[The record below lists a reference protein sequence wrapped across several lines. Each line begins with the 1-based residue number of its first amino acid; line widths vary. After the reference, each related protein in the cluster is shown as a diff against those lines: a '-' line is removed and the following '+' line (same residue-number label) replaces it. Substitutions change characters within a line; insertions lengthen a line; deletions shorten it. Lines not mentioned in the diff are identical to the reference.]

1 MNRTEPERL
10 VDPWAT
16 GRGASWAADPEH
28 GRAARPEPRT
38 HVVVLSAASEEHLS
52 RYARRLRDHL
62 VAARAAGMAPSPAD
76 VAFTLQTGRV
86 AMSHRLAVRCADLET
101 LTEALDA
108 MAAGRDHP
116 ALRTAVAPPPGAPG
130 RSAALAAGAPGTCTA
145 PAGRDPAGASG
156 AGTATA
162 KAGQA
167 TPGADEGVLSE
178 TEAASAWLAGHDVA
192 WEDCWPVPGARVPL
206 PTYPFDGPFSDRSR
220 AETAQAVAGD
230 GPASAPSGA
239 TSGGVAPPVSG
250 ADSWGRADYRGGAD
264 PGSAPAD
271 DPLLRAQVEDYLK
284 ARYAEVSGIA
294 VDQLHAY
301 VPLEHYGLTSYIVA
315 RLNDALARDLGEV
328 SPTLFF
334 EHRDLAGVAGA
345 LLGLEGP
352 WLADEAARTASAPG
366 RGHENAQGDTGPAEP
381 DTADWAAEDRA
392 AEDRV
397 WRLREA
403 QGGDARKRDAGDA
416 RDRQGALVAR
426 DDRREEGERDEED
439 RAIAIVGIA
448 GRYPHAPDL
457 DRFWENLVSGR
468 DCVGPLPAARRRP
481 GWPADIMWGGFLDEV
496 DMFDPL
502 LFNITPKDAALMD
515 PQERLFLEV
524 TWEALEDAGYPRRR
538 LRERHGSRVAVY
550 AGSMY
555 NEYPFFGVEQTLR
568 GNPQDSGSAIGG
580 IANRVSFHFD
590 LRGPSMTVDTM
601 CSSSLVAV
609 HLAVQALR
617 RGEAEM
623 AIAGAVNLSLHPNKF
638 IQQRRMKLTA
648 SDLRCRSFGRGGD
661 GFVPSEGVGV
671 VVLKP
676 LRHAL
681 EDGDRVHAVIRGSSV
696 VHMGRTNGW
705 IVPNPAAQG
714 EMVRDALRDAGVD
727 PATIGYLEA
736 HGAGTALGDP
746 IEIDGLMRAFG
757 DAGLPPGAVAI
768 GSVKSSIG
776 HVEAAAGIAG
786 LTKVV
791 LQMRHR
797 TFAPSLHAEELNP
810 KIAWDRVPFRVQR
823 ETAPW
828 PKCEDGYGRPL
839 PRRAGVSS
847 FGAGGT
853 IAHVVLEEYAD
864 MPQRPRFANGRP
876 AGRPQAL
883 VLSGQDPDALRRLA
897 GRMAAWLRG
906 AGDRHDLADV
916 AYTLQAGREPL
927 RERLALV
934 TADLREAAGLL
945 ARVAAGEE
953 PPGVL
958 RGRTPGPGQEP
969 GPVLPRVPAPDA
981 GHAPLAGP
989 HSASYA
995 ASDAAYGPAYAP
1007 GEDELREIA
1016 AHWVG
1021 GGRVDWPRLHELRVR
1036 HSGTSQPEQAGRDA
1050 GRFSPRVIALPSYP
1064 FARMRC
1070 WLPERPFEP
1079 DAVTPVAASTDVR
1092 QTPGTPYGRETGEG
1106 PRTGREIPLYRKEW
1120 VPAGAAPLPAS
1131 GEGPLLCV
1139 FDDRTENVARE
1150 LARAAGLGRVLLVRE
1165 GAARAHRDS
1174 GHNGT
1179 GTVPGDVGVLS
1190 YDDEAGAVE
1199 AVGVLLARHP
1209 DLSGWVDLCDLDA
1222 PAGPGRWQARLAM
1235 LQQLVSYRHAA
1246 GLRVVHVTRGLL
1258 GAPGA
1263 PATLAG
1269 ARMAGFV
1276 RVLGV
1281 EYGKV
1286 RATVLDTDVP
1296 AAQAAEVARQV
1307 LEEWGDPG
1315 RYGEVCHRAGRRHE
1329 PRLVPV
1335 EAPHVPLRL
1344 AADAPYV
1351 LSGAT
1356 RGIGARM
1363 ARHLVERGA
1372 RRIALV
1378 GARSLPPRER
1388 WDDPSLTEPAAAA
1401 VATVRELERLGAE
1414 VRAHTGKLS
1423 DRDGLAAFLR
1433 SVRGAWGPVAG
1444 VVHCAGRV
1452 GRGTPVFAH
1461 KGAVEMRAVLEPKA
1475 DGLEALAEVCE
1486 ADRPAFFLTFS
1497 SVCAAVP
1504 RLAAGVADYAAAN
1517 AFMDFFVSSK
1527 ARQGQGAFR
1536 SVNWPM
1542 WHESGSGRGGPN
1554 VCEPVG
1560 LGSLGD
1566 AEGLRV
1572 LERVLAL
1579 PADALPGGASVLPC
1593 PPLRD
1598 VAPDPGALLLTGT
1611 ASAAPWDVR
1620 EGGSA
1625 LTGDVPSGAGAG
1637 LIGAA
1642 AAPPVPSVPSVAR
1655 QPVSADATGG
1665 RPPAWLVE
1673 LFARNV
1679 GLPAGDLDPTVDFA
1693 ELGVE
1698 SVMLGELLQQ
1708 IEEHLGRR
1716 LEPSVLLDHSTLERL
1731 AAYLARFA
1739 PEPGPDAD
1747 SESGSGAVPEPGA
1760 LGEPGLASPQEPGPG
1775 ALAEPGSGSMP
1786 AAGPVT
1792 VMERAVPSA
1801 DAGRDDATAGK
1812 IAVIGMACRFPGAP
1826 DVETYWANL
1835 LSGRCS
1841 VAEVPVSRWDH
1852 RRLYSPVP
1860 ALGRSLSRWGGFLD
1874 GIEDFDA
1881 AYFGMGDEE
1890 ATCLDPGIRLFLEAT
1905 ATCLADA
1912 GYTGAELWGR
1922 DVGVFVGGRISS
1934 YGRRAGLR
1942 PAVLQSDQNFIA
1954 AHVAHHFDFRGPNLV
1969 VDSAC
1974 SSSLVSVQL
1983 ACRALLAGDAEVA
1996 VAGGVEVLLDEQPY
2010 LEFSAAR
2017 AISPSGRC
2025 ATFDERAD
2033 GFVPGEGCGAVLLK
2047 PLAAAL
2053 ADGDRVHAVIEAVAV
2068 NNDGHTMGITTPNPA
2083 AQADVIRKAL
2093 AAANRRADEIGM
2105 VEAHGTGTLIGDPI
2119 ELRALTDVYRETSDR
2134 TGWCAIG
2141 SVKSNV
2147 GHLLSAAG
2155 AAGLIKVVLA
2165 VEHGQIPPT
2174 LFCETP
2180 NPRFDFDASPF
2191 FPNTRLRTWAPGE
2204 RMRVAGLS
2212 SFGLGGTN
2220 AHLVAAQLDPRL
2232 REGAPAPREPLPAPV
2247 FRRKRL
2253 WLGREADPTV
2263 TATGRTTGTAGS
2275 EDTSQNEDGLVASL
2289 LELSFTE

>member
-1 MNRTEPERL
+1 M
-10 VDPWAT
+10 
-16 GRGASWAADPEH
+16 
-28 GRAARPEPRT
+28 
-38 HVVVLSAASEEHLS
+38 
-52 RYARRLRDHL
+52 
-62 VAARAAGMAPSPAD
+62 
-76 VAFTLQTGRV
+76 
-86 AMSHRLAVRCADLET
+86 
-101 LTEALDA
+101 
-108 MAAGRDHP
+108 
-116 ALRTAVAPPPGAPG
+116 
-130 RSAALAAGAPGTCTA
+130 
-145 PAGRDPAGASG
+145 
-156 AGTATA
+156 
-162 KAGQA
+162 
-167 TPGADEGVLSE
+167 
-178 TEAASAWLAGHDVA
+178 
-192 WEDCWPVPGARVPL
+192 
-206 PTYPFDGPFSDRSR
+206 DR
-220 AETAQAVAGD
+220 
-230 GPASAPSGA
+230 
-239 TSGGVAPPVSG
+239 
-250 ADSWGRADYRGGAD
+250 
-264 PGSAPAD
+264 
-271 DPLLRAQVEDYLK
+271 
-284 ARYAEVSGIA
+284 
-294 VDQLHAY
+294 LHAY

-315 RLNDALARDLGEV
+315 RLNDTLARDLGEV

-345 LLGLEGP
+345 LLDLDGP
-352 WLADEAARTASAPG
+352 WLADEAGRTASASG
-366 RGHENAQGDTGPAEP
+366 SGHGDAQGDGGPAEP
-381 DTADWAAEDRA
+381 EARDREA
-392 AEDRV
+392 LDREALD
-397 WRLREA
+397 REALDREA
-403 QGGDARKRDAGDA
+403 QDSK
-416 RDRQGALVAR
+416 ALAAR
-426 DDRREEGERDEED
+426 DDRRGDRERDDDD

-468 DCVGPLPAARRRP
+468 DCVGPLPSARRRP

-496 DMFDPL
+496 DKFDPL
-502 LFNITPKDAALMD
+502 LFNITPRDAALMD

-568 GNPQDSGSAIGG
+568 GTPQDSGSAIGG

-601 CSSSLVAV
+601 CSSSLVAI

-648 SDLRCRSFGRGGD
+648 SDLRCRSFGLGGD

-676 LRHAL
+676 LRRAL
-681 EDGDRVHAVIRGSSV
+681 EDGDRVHAVIRGTSV

-823 ETAPW
+823 EAAPW
-828 PKCEDGYGRPL
+828 PEREDEYGRPL

-864 MPQRPRFANGRP
+864 VPERPRFAAR
-876 AGRPQAL
+876 RPQVL
-883 VLSGQDPDALRRLA
+883 VLSGQDRDALRRLA
-897 GRMAAWLRG
+897 GRMAAWLRD
-906 AGDRHDLADV
+906 AGGRHDLADV

-934 TADLREAAGLL
+934 TADSREAAGLL
-945 ARVAAGEE
+945 ERFAAGEE

-969 GPVLPRVPAPDA
+969 GPVLPRVPAADA
-981 GHAPLAGP
+981 GHAPVAGP
-989 HSASYA
+989 HSASDP
-995 ASDAAYGPAYAP
+995 ASDPTSDPASDPTYARGF

-1021 GGRVDWPRLHELRVR
+1021 GGRVDWPRLHVSTRAWPHLRR
-1036 HSGTSQPEQAGRDA
+1036 SWTSPPEQGDRDA
-1050 GRFSPRVIALPSYP
+1050 EGFSPRVIALPSYP

-1070 WLPERPFEP
+1070 WLPERPYEP
-1079 DAVTPVAASTDVR
+1079 DAGAPVAGSADVR
-1092 QTPGTPYGRETGEG
+1092 EAPGAPYGRETGEG
-1106 PRTGREIPLYRKEW
+1106 PHTGREIPLYRKEW
-1120 VPAGAAPLPAS
+1120 VPADAARVPAS
-1131 GEGPLLCV
+1131 AEGPLLCV

-1150 LARAAGLGRVLLVRE
+1150 LARAAGPGRVLLVRE
-1165 GAARAHRDS
+1165 GAAHPDP

-1179 GTVPGDVGVLS
+1179 GPAPGDGDVLS

-1209 DLSGWVDLCDLDA
+1209 GLAGWVDLCDLDA

-1276 RVLGV
+1276 RMLGA

-1296 AAQAAEVARQV
+1296 ASRAAEVARQV
-1307 LEEWGDPG
+1307 LDEWGDPG

-1335 EAPHVPLRL
+1335 EAPHAPLRL

-1356 RGIGARM
+1356 RGIGARV

-1372 RRIALV
+1372 RRIVLV

-1388 WDDPSLTEPAAAA
+1388 WDDPSLPEPSAAA

-1423 DRDGLAAFLR
+1423 DRAGLAAFMR

-1444 VVHCAGRV
+1444 VVHCAGQV

-1461 KGAVEMRAVLEPKA
+1461 KGAVEMRAVLEPKT

-1486 ADRPAFFLTFS
+1486 TDPTAFFLTFS

-1517 AFMDFFVSSK
+1517 AFMDFFVSGK
-1527 ARQGQGAFR
+1527 ARQGHGAFR

-1542 WHESGSGRGGPN
+1542 WRESGSGRGGPN

-1560 LGSLGD
+1560 LDSLGD

-1579 PADALPGGASVLPC
+1579 PADALPDGASVLPC
-1593 PPLRD
+1593 PPLRG
-1598 VAPDPGALLLTGT
+1598 VAPDPGALPLTGT
-1611 ASAAPWDVR
+1611 ASAAPSAGPSADR
-1620 EGGSA
+1620 EAGVAA
-1625 LTGDVPSGAGAG
+1625 LIGDVATGAT
-1637 LIGAA
+1637 AA
-1642 AAPPVPSVPSVAR
+1642 SSAASVPSVPSVPSGPAVPAVPSGPAVPAVPSGPAVPAVAR

-1679 GLPAGDLDPTVDFA
+1679 GLPAGDLDPTADFA

-1739 PEPGPDAD
+1739 PEPDPHALPEPD
-1747 SESGSGAVPEPGA
+1747 PGA
-1760 LGEPGLASPQEPGPG
+1760 LPEPGPG
-1775 ALAEPGSGSMP
+1775 PMP
-1786 AAGPVT
+1786 DAGPVT
-1792 VMERAVPSA
+1792 AVERAVPPSG
-1801 DAGRDDATAGK
+1801 AGRDDATAGK

-1826 DVETYWANL
+1826 DVETYWTNL

-1841 VAEVPVSRWDH
+1841 VTEVPASRWDH

-1860 ALGRSLSRWGGFLD
+1860 AVGRSLSKWGGFLD

-1983 ACRALLAGDAEVA
+1983 ACRALLAGDAEIA
-1996 VAGGVEVLLDEQPY
+1996 VAGGVEVLLDEQHY

-2093 AAANRRADEIGM
+2093 AAAGRRADEIGM

-2155 AAGLIKVVLA
+2155 VAGLIKVVLA

-2180 NPRFDFDASPF
+2180 NPRFDFEASPF

-2204 RMRVAGLS
+2204 RTRVAGLS

-2232 REGAPAPREPLPAPV
+2232 RDGAPAPREPLPAPV

-2253 WLGREADPTV
+2253 WLGREADPTA
-2263 TATGRTTGTAGS
+2263 TATGPTAGTARG
-2275 EDTSQNEDGLVASL
+2275 EDTGQNEDELVASL

>member
-16 GRGASWAADPEH
+16 GPGASWAPDPGD
-28 GRAARPEPRT
+28 GRAAQPGPRT
-38 HVVVLSAASEEHLS
+38 HVVVLSAASEEHLN

-62 VAARAAGMAPSPAD
+62 VAARAAGTAPAPAD

-108 MAAGRDHP
+108 MVAGRDHP

-130 RSAALAAGAPGTCTA
+130 TSASPAAGRS
-145 PAGRDPAGASG
+145 PAGTSVGS
-156 AGTATA
+156 GTAN
-162 KAGQA
+162 AGDA
-167 TPGADEGVLSE
+167 AAEADGGAISE
-178 TEAASAWLAGHDVA
+178 TEAAAAWLAGHDVA

-206 PTYPFDGPFSDRSR
+206 PTYPFDGPSDEPSPGGPR
-220 AETAQAVAGD
+220 AEDSGALDGD
-230 GPASAPSGA
+230 GPAASADGV
-239 TSGGVAPPVSG
+239 SGGAHGNAAAPVNGAASG
-250 ADSWGRADYRGGAD
+250 GDPGRA
-264 PGSAPAD
+264 SAD
-271 DPLLRAQVEDYLK
+271 DPLLRARVEDYLK
-284 ARYAEVSGIA
+284 ARYAEVSGIPA
-294 VDQLHAY
+294 DQLHAY

-334 EHRDLAGVAGA
+334 EHRDLAGVAGV
-345 LLGLEGP
+345 LLGLDGP
-352 WLADEAARTASAPG
+352 WLTDEPGRTASG
-366 RGHENAQGDTGPAEP
+366 RGRGNAHRDAGPDEP
-381 DTADWAAEDRA
+381 
-392 AEDRV
+392 
-397 WRLREA
+397 EA
-403 QGGDARKRDAGDA
+403 PDRDAGDGQA
-416 RDRQGALVAR
+416 RRRLEALAAR
-426 DDRREEGERDEED
+426 GDLRGEGERDEDD

-468 DCVGPLPAARRRP
+468 DCVGPLPDARRRP

-496 DMFDPL
+496 DTFDPL
-502 LFNITPKDAALMD
+502 LFNITPRDAALMD

-590 LRGPSMTVDTM
+590 LRGPSMTIDTM
-601 CSSSLVAV
+601 CSSSLVAI

-648 SDLRCRSFGRGGD
+648 SDLRCRSFGLGGD

-676 LRHAL
+676 LRRAL

-791 LQMRHR
+791 LQMRHG

-823 ETAPW
+823 EAAPW
-828 PKCEDGYGRPL
+828 PEREDGRGRPL

-864 MPQRPRFANGRP
+864 VPERPRFP
-876 AGRPQAL
+876 AGRPQVL
-883 VLSGQDPDALRRLA
+883 VLSGQDRDALRRLA
-897 GRMAAWLRG
+897 GRMAAWLRD

-934 TADLREAAGLL
+934 TADSREAAGLL
-945 ARVAAGEE
+945 ERFAAGEE
-953 PPGVL
+953 PSDVL

-969 GPVLPRVPAPDA
+969 GPVLPRVPAPGA
-981 GHAPLAGP
+981 GHVPVAGP
-989 HSASYA
+989 HSV
-995 ASDAAYGPAYAP
+995 SDPAYAP
-1007 GEDELREIA
+1007 GFGEDELREIA
-1016 AHWVG
+1016 AHWAG
-1021 GGRVDWPRLHELRVR
+1021 GGRVDWPRLHGAHLRSSR
-1036 HSGTSQPEQAGRDA
+1036 SSRPERGDQDA
-1050 GRFSPRVIALPSYP
+1050 EGLSPRLIALPSYP

-1070 WLPERPFEP
+1070 WLPERPYEP
-1079 DAVTPVAASTDVR
+1079 GAGAPIAGSADAR
-1092 QTPGTPYGRETGEG
+1092 QTPGTAYARETGEG
-1106 PRTGREIPLYRKEW
+1106 PHTGREIPLYRKEW
-1120 VPAGAAPLPAS
+1120 VPADAARVPAFAS
-1131 GEGPLLCV
+1131 AEGPLLCV
-1139 FDDRTENVARE
+1139 FGDRTENVARE
-1150 LARAAGLGRVLLVRE
+1150 LARAAGPGRVLLVRE
-1165 GAARAHRDS
+1165 GAAHSDPAHSDPAHPDPGR
-1174 GHNGT
+1174 NGT
-1179 GTVPGDVGVLS
+1179 GPASGDGGVLC

-1209 DLSGWVDLCDLDA
+1209 DLAGWVDLCDLDA

-1269 ARMAGFV
+1269 ARLAGFV
-1276 RVLGV
+1276 RMLGA

-1296 AAQAAEVARQV
+1296 ASQAAEVARQV
-1307 LEEWGDPG
+1307 LDEWGDPS
-1315 RYGEVCHRAGRRHE
+1315 RYGEVCHRAGRRLE

-1335 EAPHVPLRL
+1335 EAPHTPPRL

-1356 RGIGARM
+1356 RGIGARV

-1372 RRIALV
+1372 RRIVLV

-1388 WDDPSLTEPAAAA
+1388 WDDPSLPEPSAAA
-1401 VATVRELERLGAE
+1401 VATVRELERRGAE
-1414 VRAHTGKLS
+1414 VRAHTGRLS
-1423 DRDGLAAFLR
+1423 DRAGLAAFIR
-1433 SVRGAWGPVAG
+1433 SVRDAWGPVAG

-1461 KGAVEMRAVLEPKA
+1461 KGAVEMRAVLEPKT

-1517 AFMDFFVSSK
+1517 AFMDFYVSGK
-1527 ARQGQGAFR
+1527 ARQGHDAFR

-1542 WHESGSGRGGPN
+1542 WRESGSGRGGPN

-1560 LGSLGD
+1560 LDSLGD

-1579 PADALPGGASVLPC
+1579 PADALPDGASVLPC
-1593 PPLRD
+1593 PPLHG

-1611 ASAAPWDVR
+1611 ASAAP
-1620 EGGSA
+1620 SA
-1625 LTGDVPSGAGAG
+1625 GPWAVPEADAALIGDVST
-1637 LIGAA
+1637 GAA
-1642 AAPPVPSVPSVAR
+1642 IAPSAASGPPVSSVPPMSSVPTAAR
-1655 QPVSADATGG
+1655 QPVSAGASGG

-1679 GLPAGDLDPTVDFA
+1679 GLPAGDLDPTADFA

-1731 AAYLARFA
+1731 SAYLARFA
-1739 PEPGPDAD
+1739 PEPAPDPMPEPALAALP
-1747 SESGSGAVPEPGA
+1747 EPALGALPEPG
-1760 LGEPGLASPQEPGPG
+1760 PVPMPEPGPG
-1775 ALAEPGSGSMP
+1775 P
-1786 AAGPVT
+1786 APDAGPVT
-1792 VMERAVPSA
+1792 AVERAVPPA
-1801 DAGRDDATAGK
+1801 GAGRDDATAGK

-1841 VAEVPVSRWDH
+1841 VTEVPASRWDH
-1852 RRLYSPVP
+1852 RRLYDPVP
-1860 ALGRSLSRWGGFLD
+1860 AVGRSLSKWGGFLD

-1983 ACRALLAGDAEVA
+1983 ACRALLAGDAEIA

-2093 AAANRRADEIGM
+2093 AAAGRRAGEIGM

-2155 AAGLIKVVLA
+2155 VAGLIKVVLA

-2191 FPNTRLRTWAPGE
+2191 FPNTRLRTWAPGQ

-2232 REGAPAPREPLPAPV
+2232 RDGAPAPREPLPAPV

-2253 WLGREADPTV
+2253 WLGREADPAA
-2263 TATGRTTGTAGS
+2263 TATGPTAGTARG
-2275 EDTSQNEDGLVASL
+2275 EDTGQNGDELVASL